1 MEHTTILKSLGL
13 SEHEVVVYLALLK
26 IGGSLAS
33 TVAKEAGMK
42 RTTVYAVLK
51 TLGEK
56 GFVSVYFRKNKRY
69 YYAQQPQRL
78 ARYFEKKLELFTN
91 IIPTLESL
99 GRKQDQQLGLRFIE
113 TKEELE
119 TFYTGLLA
127 QYKNKKYCII
137 GSLHGWED
145 IDPEFF
151 KRFRVER
158 GRANIKTRL
167 LLTADSREDN
177 PPDSKLLRDVRY
189 LPVKYNFKST
199 IDIYPDQILIVSP
212 HLSSLAVVVAVPAMV
227 DIFKS
232 IFEVM
237 WEMMRKE

>member
-1 MEHTTILKSLGL
+1 MENTIILKNIGL
-13 SEHEVVVYLALLK
+13 SEPEVIVYLALLR

-33 TVAKEAGMK
+33 QVAKEASLK
-42 RTTVYAVLK
+42 RTTVYAILK
-51 TLGEK
+51 TLSEK

-69 YYAQQPQRL
+69 YYAEKPQKL
-78 ARYFEKKLELFTN
+78 AQFFEKKLELFTS
-91 IIPTLESL
+91 IIPALESL
-99 GRKQDQQLGLRFIE
+99 GRQQDRQLGLRFIE
-113 TKEELE
+113 TKQELE
-119 TFYTGLLA
+119 AFYTQALA

-145 IDPEFF
+145 IDPTFF

-158 GRANIKTRL
+158 GRANIATRL

-177 PPDSKLLRDVRY
+177 PPDKRLLRAVRY
-189 LPVKYNFKST
+189 LPEKYTFKST

-237 WEMMRKE
+237 WEMIDN